1 MWESIS
7 RFAQLMSRKDRI
19 RNKAFTFLDAVEQSK
34 AICWSKFNLQ
44 SIVTPR
50 SLTKFFGFKM
60 LLPILNSNWLESLIP
75 KNMTW
80 NFAGLAAIEL
90 KLNHSKVC
98 EVFLEDFNTNN
109 KITTTK
115 KFDPRLWASVA
126 VCMKNQA
133 NFVRSF
139 TFAHAFRALVCCARR
154 FSSCYQVSLSLPFA
168 EEI

>member
-1 MWESIS
+1 MSIS
-7 RFAQLMSRKDRI
+7 RFAQLMSRKDRIRRI

-50 SLTKFFGFKM
+50 SLTKFVGFKI

-80 NFAGLAAIEL
+80 NFAGLEAIEL

-98 EVFLEDFNTNN
+98 VVFLWR
-109 KITTTK
+109 ISTTTDKILFLAERELSSAKLCKSASDMK
-115 KFDPRLWASVA
+115 KKQIVY
-126 VCMKNQA
+126 KN
-133 NFVRSF
+133 VK
-139 TFAHAFRALVCCARR
+139 
-154 FSSCYQVSLSLPFA
+154 
-168 EEI
+168 